1 MGGFSMNIFLREM
14 SAYRKSVI
22 IWCIGVIF
30 LIGSGMAKF
39 EGMAS
44 SGQSMNDIMTAMP
57 KSLQA
62 IMGTGTLD
70 VSKVSGYYGVLY
82 IYLLLMATIHAAM
95 LGATIIAKEER
106 DKTAEFLFVKPVSRS
121 KIISYKLIVAS
132 VNIVIFN
139 IVAAVSS
146 IYLVGKYSDGQ
157 SMTGDIINAM
167 LGMLLLQVLFL
178 LIGSTIAAVC
188 KRPRIA
194 VSLSTGIILVTYIA
208 SIAIDL
214 NEKLA
219 FMRFFTP
226 FKYFEAKFVMNGEGL
241 DIFFVLLSLS
251 MIVILLMI
259 TFLFYRKRDLNV

>member
-1 MGGFSMNIFLREM
+1 MNIFLREM
-14 SAYRKSVI
+14 SAYRKSLI
-22 IWCIGVIF
+22 FWCIGVIF

-44 SGQSMNDIMTAMP
+44 SGQSMNDIMMAMP

-70 VSKVSGYYGVLY
+70 VSKVSGYFGVLY

-121 KIISYKLIVAS
+121 KIISVKLLVAS
-132 VNIVIFN
+132 VNIVLFN
-139 IVAAVSS
+139 IVAGGSS
-146 IYLVGKYSDGQ
+146 IYLVGKYNEGASV
-157 SMTGDIINAM
+157 TGDIIYAM
-167 LGMLLLQVLFL
+167 IGMLLLQVLFL
-178 LIGSTIAAVC
+178 LIGSAIAAVS
-188 KRPRIA
+188 KRPKIA
-194 VSLSTGIILVTYIA
+194 VSLSTGILLVTYIV

-219 FMRFFTP
+219 FLKYFTP
-226 FKYFEAKFVMNGEGL
+226 FKYFEAKVVMNGEGL
-241 DIFFVLLSLS
+241 DTIFVLLSLS
-251 MIVILLMI
+251 LIAVLLMI

>member
-1 MGGFSMNIFLREM
+1 MNIFLREM
-14 SAYRKSVI
+14 RSYRKSLI

-39 EGMAS
+39 EGMVS

-121 KIISYKLIVAS
+121 KIISVKLLVAT
-132 VNIVIFN
+132 VNMVIFN

-146 IYLVGKYSDGQ
+146 IYLVGKYNEGGSV
-157 SMTGDIINAM
+157 TGDIINAM

-178 LIGSTIAAVC
+178 LIASTIAEVS
-188 KRPRIA
+188 KRPRRA
-194 VSLSTGIILVTYIA
+194 VSLSTGIILVTYIV
-208 SIAIDL
+208 SVVIDL

-219 FMRFFTP
+219 FMKYFAP
-226 FKYFEAKFVMNGEGL
+226 FKYFEAKVVMNGEGL
-241 DIFFVLLSLS
+241 DTLFLLLSLS
-251 MIVILLMI
+251 MIVVLLMI
-259 TFLFYRKRDLNV
+259 TFVFYRKRDLNV

>member
-1 MGGFSMNIFLREM
+1 MNIFLREM
-14 SAYRKSVI
+14 SAYRKSLI

-62 IMGTGTLD
+62 IMGIGTLD
-70 VSKVSGYYGVLY
+70 VSKVSGYFGVLY

-106 DKTAEFLFVKPVSRS
+106 DKTVEFLFVKPVSRS
-121 KIISYKLIVAS
+121 KIISYKLLVAS
-132 VNIVIFN
+132 VNIVVFN
-139 IVAAVSS
+139 IVAAGAS
-146 IYLVGKYSDGQ
+146 IYLVGQYNEGESV
-157 SMTGDIINAM
+157 TGDIINAM

-178 LIGSTIAAVC
+178 LIGSAIAAVS
-188 KRPRIA
+188 KKPKLA
-194 VSLSTGIILVTYIA
+194 VSLSTGILLVTYIV
-208 SIAIDL
+208 SIAIEL

-219 FMRFFTP
+219 FMKYFTP
-226 FKYFEAKFVMNGEGL
+226 FKYFEAKVVMNGEGL
-241 DIFFVLLSLS
+241 DTFFVLLSLS
-251 MIVILLMI
+251 MIVVLLMI
-259 TFLFYRKRDLNV
+259 TFVFYRKRDLNV